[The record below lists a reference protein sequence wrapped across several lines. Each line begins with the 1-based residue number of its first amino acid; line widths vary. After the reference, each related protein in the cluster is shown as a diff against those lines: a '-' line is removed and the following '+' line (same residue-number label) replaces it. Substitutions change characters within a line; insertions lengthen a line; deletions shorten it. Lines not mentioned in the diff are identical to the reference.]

1 MKKAL
6 PCKNGQGRGGDELA
20 MVNAEHSFYTPD
32 AYYLSK
38 APDPSFFSFFHCI
51 LLSLFSCPKKAL
63 LSLIFFFLLSMS
75 VRFGQ
80 DMDVYAT

>member
-38 APDPSFFSFFHCI
+38 APD
-51 LLSLFSCPKKAL
+51 LLFSLFSIA
-63 LSLIFFFLLSMS
+63 F
-75 VRFGQ
+75 
-80 DMDVYAT
+80 Y

>member
-51 LLSLFSCPKKAL
+51 LLSLFSCPKTAL
-63 LSLIFFFLLSMS
+63 LSLI
-75 VRFGQ
+75 
-80 DMDVYAT
+80 D